1 MHDFVRQVDVGRR
14 AFARD
19 HEMNY
24 PIPSFLGTCES
35 REVSCACLPR
45 VPLRCL
51 GYDPLPLSLTA
62 HGLLVARAQEDSDN
76 PSDGA
81 EHEAEEEARDPPALP
96 AADDRADDAEH
107 DVDQDGYRAE

>member
-35 REVSCACLPR
+35 REVSGACRPVRYILAP
-45 VPLRCL
+45 
-51 GYDPLPLSLTA
+51 
-62 HGLLVARAQEDSDN
+62 AR
-76 PSDGA
+76 
-81 EHEAEEEARDPPALP
+81 R
-96 AADDRADDAEH
+96 R
-107 DVDQDGYRAE
+107 